1 MHIAKKGVRALGIA
15 ESFSSRDQSVL
26 AAVVM
31 RKDLR
36 VDGIRCTNVTV
47 GGSDATD
54 QIISLITAINRRDIQ
69 VILLGGCVIAW
80 FNIIDPDRVSH
91 QTGLPVICVTY
102 EDSEGL
108 EDDILRHFPDD
119 TDRLARYRLLGPRT
133 PVQLT
138 NGYTIF
144 IRAAGTSLDLAK
156 EICQAFSIDGKIP
169 EPIRVARLA
178 ARALMR
184 YRNGGK

>member
-26 AAVVM
+26 AAVIM

-36 VDGIRCTNVTV
+36 VDGVRCTDVTV
-47 GGSDATD
+47 GGIDATD

-80 FNIIDPDRVSH
+80 FNIIDPDRVSE

-102 EDSEGL
+102 EESEGL
-108 EDDILRHFPDD
+108 EDDILYHFPDD
-119 TDRLARYRLLGPRT
+119 EERLARYRLLGPRT
-133 PVQLT
+133 PVRLA

-144 IRAAGTSLDLAK
+144 IRVAGTTPDQAK

-169 EPIRVARLA
+169 EPVRVARLV

-184 YRNGGK
+184 YRYNGK

>member
-1 MHIAKKGVRALGIA
+1 MHIAKKGVRAMGIA

-47 GGSDATD
+47 GGIDATD
-54 QIISLITAINRRDIQ
+54 QIIHLVTGINRKDIQ

-80 FNIIDPDRVSH
+80 FNIIDPVRVSQ

-102 EDSEGL
+102 EDSDGL
-108 EDDILRHFPDD
+108 EDDIRLHFPNDEE
-119 TDRLARYRLLGPRT
+119 RLARYRILCPRT
-133 PVQLT
+133 PVQLA

-144 IRAAGTSLDLAK
+144 IRVAGISLDLAK
-156 EICQAFSIDGKIP
+156 EICHAFSIDGKIP
-169 EPIRVARLA
+169 EPIRVARLV
-178 ARALMR
+178 ARAVMR
-184 YRNGGK
+184 YR

>member
-1 MHIAKKGVRALGIA
+1 MHIAKKGVRAMGIA
-15 ESFSSRDQSVL
+15 ESFSNRDQSVL

-47 GGSDATD
+47 GGIDATD
-54 QIISLITAINRRDIQ
+54 QIIHLVTGINRKDIQ

-80 FNIIDPDRVSH
+80 FNIIDPVRVSQ

-102 EDSEGL
+102 EDSDGL
-108 EDDILRHFPDD
+108 EDDIRLHF
-119 TDRLARYRLLGPRT
+119 PRT
-133 PVQLT
+133 PVQLA

-144 IRAAGTSLDLAK
+144 IRVAGISLDLAK
-156 EICQAFSIDGKIP
+156 EICHAFSIDGKIP
-169 EPIRVARLA
+169 EPIRVARLV
-178 ARALMR
+178 ARAVMR
-184 YRNGGK
+184 YR